1 MENCST
7 SRSFFGALAAVL
19 IFQPSKL
26 VKALGLPFVCL
37 AMFSVAGGH
46 WAILQTVAWG
56 QMLWTYSQQEGSV
69 VSGAEK
75 TFSGEYPCE
84 MCRKVAE
91 GQKQEQKAPATLKVD
106 KKAEKSLVVF
116 SKLAAPPG
124 GADIVFHSVQGEF
137 SARAEAPPVP
147 VPIV

>member
-1 MENCST
+1 MKKGST
-7 SRSFFGALAAVL
+7 GSPFFYAVAAVL

-37 AMFSVAGGH
+37 AMFSIAGGH
-46 WAILQTVAWG
+46 WAILQSVAWG
-56 QMLWTYSQQEGSV
+56 QLLWTYSQEEGSV
-69 VSGAEK
+69 VTGAEK

-106 KKAEKSLVVF
+106 KKAEKSLVAF
-116 SKLAAPPG
+116 SRFPLPP
-124 GADIVFHSVQGEF
+124 DVSDFVFHLVPCEF